1 MIFPIRSTAVFCPTT
16 TTTTTTI
23 KWKNT
28 NDLCGKG
35 AENEEKDPKMPRPTV
50 VRIVEHVDVPAPPDV
65 FVNEEQSGL
74 RRTPF

>member
-1 MIFPIRSTAVFCPTT
+1 MQR
-16 TTTTTTI
+16 
-23 KWKNT
+23 
-28 NDLCGKG
+28 